1 MSKAY
6 FISGLGA
13 DWRMFQ
19 FLKLPEYLPQQYV
32 EWVEP
37 RHIDEPL
44 HEYVLRLLDQ
54 INDPD
59 PILVGM
65 SYGGLVAIELS
76 KILKPRKTIL
86 ISSLATHHALPV
98 IYRAV
103 GKTHLHRWMPLKLM
117 QSIYPVAPFFFGAHK
132 KQEKQLLREA
142 ILEIDEKVLRW
153 SLGQLLAWPQEE
165 VLPGLVQIHGTKD
178 LILPLHDRPDIIK
191 IKHGGHLMVLHQ
203 ADEISATL
211 SRILEETWIKADT
224 PSPPPAGS
232 R

>member
-19 FLKLPEYLPQQYV
+19 YLKLPDYISQQNV

-44 HEYVLRLLDQ
+44 HEYVHRLLDQ
-54 INDPD
+54 ISEPD

-86 ISSLATHHALPV
+86 ISSLATHHALPF
-98 IYRAV
+98 IYRKI

-117 QSIYPVAPFFFGAHK
+117 QSVYPLAPLFFGAHTP
-132 KQEKQLLREA
+132 QEKGLLKGA
-142 ILEIDEKVLRW
+142 ILHINEKVLRW
-153 SLGQLLAWPQEE
+153 SLGQLLVWPQEE
-165 VLPGLVQIHGTKD
+165 VLPGLVQIHGTQD
-178 LILPLHDRPDIIK
+178 RILPLHDRPDIIK
-191 IKHGGHLMVLHQ
+191 VKNGGHLMVLHQ
-203 ADEISATL
+203 ADEISAIL
-211 SRILEETWIKADT
+211 SKILEETWIKADT
-224 PSPPPAGS
+224 SLPPPTES

>member
-19 FLKLPEYLPQQYV
+19 YLKLPEYIPQQYV
-32 EWVEP
+32 EWVAP
-37 RHIDEPL
+37 KHIDEPL

-54 INDPD
+54 ITDPD

-86 ISSLATHHALPV
+86 LSSMATHHALPA
-98 IYRAV
+98 IYRLV

-117 QSIYPVAPFFFGAHK
+117 QSIHPLAPLFFGAQSK
-132 KQEKQLLREA
+132 PEKQLLKRA

-153 SLGQLLAWPQEE
+153 SLGQLLEWPQEE

-178 LILPLHDRPDIIK
+178 RILPIYDRPDIIK
-191 IKHGGHLMVLHQ
+191 VKNGGHLMVLRQ
-203 ADEISATL
+203 ADEISAIL

-224 PSPPPAGS
+224 SLPPPTDN